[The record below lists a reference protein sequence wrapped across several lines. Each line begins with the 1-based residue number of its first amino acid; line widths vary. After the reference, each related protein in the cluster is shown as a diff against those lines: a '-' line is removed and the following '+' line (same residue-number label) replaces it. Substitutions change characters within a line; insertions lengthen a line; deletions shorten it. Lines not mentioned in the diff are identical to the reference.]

1 MKTEQKQDIRCDRI
15 SWKKNTSRQ
24 SDISSITFSSWG
36 QPNTRLNKD
45 NGGGGEGGGWGGW
58 GLKELLREKN
68 IETKVFPIAKF
79 SMVAQVAQWY
89 PVFYSIISCFQF
101 LNSIKSNPVSFHL
114 LPSSFESLD
123 PTPELKTNTE
133 PLGTIFR

>member
-1 MKTEQKQDIRCDRI
+1 MIYLASLFLVGANQTQDLIRI
-15 SWKKNTSRQ
+15 MVE
-24 SDISSITFSSWG
+24 
-36 QPNTRLNKD
+36 
-45 NGGGGEGGGWGGW
+45 GGRGGGWGGW